1 LRIPSGTLDLET
13 EDKSTFF
20 GFGEIFFPIELL
32 GDISENHHL
41 VELDTLLGLNLLD
54 GSQEGL
60 RVEESVE
67 ESNLGEFG
75 RLIFPSVELIKSLLD
90 VVQPG
95 VETSGRWESKF
106 LPKSRDLVHE
116 DGVHQDFHLTGKCQ
130 LTLECQGNVGKVA
143 NDLLNED
150 VHVTALLQE

>member
-1 LRIPSGTLDLET
+1 MDVG
-13 EDKSTFF
+13 ED
-20 GFGEIFFPIELL
+20 
-32 GDISENHHL
+32 HHL
-41 VELDTLLGLNLLD
+41 VELDTFLGLNLLD

-67 ESNLGEFG
+67 ESDLRKFG
-75 RLIFPSVELIKSLLD
+75 RLIFPGIELIKSLLD
-90 VVQPG
+90 VIQPG
-95 VETSGRWESKF
+95 VETSSGWERKF

-116 DGVHQDFHLTGKCQ
+116 DGVHQNFHLTGKSQ